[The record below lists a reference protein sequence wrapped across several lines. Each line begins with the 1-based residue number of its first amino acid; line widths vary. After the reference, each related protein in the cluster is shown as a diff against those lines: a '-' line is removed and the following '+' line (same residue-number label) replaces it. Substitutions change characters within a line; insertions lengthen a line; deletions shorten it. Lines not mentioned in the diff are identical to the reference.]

1 VDDHV
6 LELRHIDRKRI
17 FNLGYFTWV
26 EQQGVAI
33 DDFDRRKDRRFWADL
48 VASIAAW
55 DRLIEEFNVEVGVN
69 RAH

>member
-1 VDDHV
+1 
-6 LELRHIDRKRI
+6 
-17 FNLGYFTWV
+17 V

-55 DRLIEEFNVEVGVN
+55 DRLIEEFNMEVGVK